1 MLAASTRLG
10 PYEIIAP
17 LGAGGMGEVYRA
29 RDTRLD
35 REVAIKVLP
44 AKFTRDPDRRSRF
57 EREAKAVAALSHPNI
72 LAIHDYAAGEDI
84 SFAVMELLQG
94 ETLRRRLKT
103 GAFPWRRA
111 VEIAAALADG
121 LAAAHAKGIVHR
133 DLKPDNIFLTSDGRA
148 KILDFGLARVG
159 DLAPPQNITATYHS
173 DRTDIGTIVGT
184 VGYMSPE
191 QVRGQPADARSDIFA
206 LGCVL
211 YEMVTGRRAFD
222 HDTGADTM
230 SAILRD
236 EPPELS
242 GSGKS
247 IPFEL
252 ARIIRHCL
260 EKDVGQ
266 RFESARD
273 LAFDLR
279 AVLSD
284 SDVAAAT
291 PQRPVPGRRTRVIL
305 AAVAVSLGLLAAVLV
320 PHLLPPRAAE
330 SDKAIDS
337 IAVLPLANV
346 GGEPDT
352 EFLSDGLTESLINNL
367 AQVPNLRVLARSTVF
382 RYKGQEVD
390 PQKVGRELQVRA
402 VLTGRV
408 AQRDDAVTIS
418 VELVDVETGARLWG
432 EPYQRKFADIVL
444 IQEEIAKQISEK
456 LRLRLTG
463 AEQKR
468 LARRPTENA
477 EAFRLYL
484 LGRYYWNKRN
494 REGLRQAIDYLR
506 QAVAADANYSLAYA
520 GLADAYMLL
529 AAYNYLPP
537 TESVPPARIAV
548 NKALELDPEL
558 GEAYTSR
565 AWIKYIFDRDWTG
578 AETDFRRALQLNPGY
593 ATGHH
598 WYADYLTALGRF
610 DEAGAEIR
618 RAQELDPFSSIIN
631 RDIAWP
637 YYFARRY
644 DDAIAQSRKVLAT
657 DPGLMPALTLLGRA
671 YEQKGMYDEAVATLQ
686 KAVTDS
692 GGNTASKAMLAHV
705 YASKGQADEAR
716 RMLAELVGGM
726 RQTYVSPYSIAT
738 IYAALGETDQAFV
751 WLRRATDE
759 HSSDLAYV
767 KVDPKLDR
775 LRPDPRFAD
784 LLKKMNLPP

>member
-72 LAIHDYAAGEDI
+72 LAIHDYTAGEDI

-94 ETLRRRLKT
+94 ETLRHRLKA
-103 GAFPWRRA
+103 GAFPWRRG

-121 LAAAHAKGIVHR
+121 LAAAHAKGIIHR

-159 DLAPPQNITATYHS
+159 DVAPPQNITATYHE
-173 DRTDIGTIVGT
+173 DRTDVGAIVGT

-222 HDTGADTM
+222 RNTGADTM

-236 EPPELS
+236 EPPELAD
-242 GSGKS
+242 SGKT
-247 IPFEL
+247 IPLEL

-260 EKDVGQ
+260 EKDADQ

-279 AVLSD
+279 AVLSG
-284 SDVAAAT
+284 SDVGPAS
-291 PQRPVPGRRTRVIL
+291 PQWSVPGRQTRKIL
-305 AAVAVSLGLLAAVLV
+305 AAVAVSLGVLAAIVV
-320 PHLLPPRAAE
+320 PRMIQPQPAE
-330 SDKAIDS
+330 ADKAIDS

-346 GGEPDT
+346 GGKPDT

-367 AQVPNLRVLARSTVF
+367 AQVPKLRVLARSTVF
-382 RYKGQEVD
+382 RYKGQDVD

-402 VLTGRV
+402 VLTGHV
-408 AQRDDAVTIS
+408 SQRDDLLTIQ
-418 VELVDVETGARLWG
+418 VELVDVETGVRLWG
-432 EPYQRKFADIVL
+432 EPYRRKFADIVL
-444 IQEEIAKQISEK
+444 VQEEIAKQISEK

-463 AEQKR
+463 EEQKR
-468 LARRPTENA
+468 LAKRPTANA

-494 REGLRQAIDYLR
+494 REGLRQAIDYLQ
-506 QAVAADANYSLAYA
+506 QAIAADANYSLAYA

-548 NKALELDPEL
+548 TKALELDPEL

-565 AWIKYIFDRDWTG
+565 AWIKYIFDRDWPG
-578 AETDFRRALQLNPGY
+578 AETDFRRGLQLNPGY

-598 WYADYLTALGRF
+598 WYADFLTAMGRF

-631 RDIAWP
+631 RDVAWS

-644 DDAIAQSRKVLAT
+644 DDAIAQLRHVLAT
-657 DPGLMPALTLLGRA
+657 DPGLIPALTLLGRA
-671 YEQKGMYDEAVATLQ
+671 YERNGMYDEAVATLQ
-686 KAVTDS
+686 KAIVDS
-692 GGNTASKAMLAHV
+692 GGNPANKAMLAHV
-705 YASKGQADEAR
+705 YASMGQAENAKKL
-716 RMLAELVGGM
+716 LAELLGGM
-726 RQTYVSPYSIAT
+726 RQAYVSPYAIAT
-738 IYAALGETDQAFV
+738 IHAALGDADQAFL
-751 WLRRATDE
+751 WLQRATDE
-759 HSSDLAYV
+759 HSADLAYV

-784 LLKKMNLPP
+784 LVKKMNLLP

>member
-29 RDTRLD
+29 RDTRLE

-44 AKFTRDPDRRSRF
+44 AKFTSDPDRRSRF

-94 ETLRRRLKT
+94 DTLRRRLT
-103 GAFPWRRA
+103 AGPFPWRRA
-111 VEIAAALADG
+111 VEIAAAVADG

-159 DLAPPQNITATYHS
+159 DIAPPQNMTATYHS
-173 DRTDIGTIVGT
+173 DRTDIGTILGT

-191 QVRGQPADARSDIFA
+191 QVRGQPADARSDIFS

-222 HDTGADTM
+222 HATGADTM

-236 EPPELS
+236 DPPELS
-242 GSGKS
+242 DSGKQV
-247 IPFEL
+247 PPEL
-252 ARIIRHCL
+252 ARIIGHCL
-260 EKDVGQ
+260 EKDTDQ

-279 AVLSD
+279 ALLSG
-284 SDVAAAT
+284 SDVSAAT
-291 PQRPVPGRRTRVIL
+291 MHRPAPGRRSRTIL
-305 AAVAVSLGLLAAVLV
+305 AAVALALGVLAAIFV
-320 PHLLPPRAAE
+320 PRLLRPDRAE

-337 IAVLPLANV
+337 IAVLPLVNAS
-346 GGEPDT
+346 GEPDAD
-352 EFLSDGLTESLINNL
+352 FLSDGLTESLINNL
-367 AQVPNLRVLARSTVF
+367 AQVPNLRVIARSTVF
-382 RYKGQEVD
+382 RYQGGEQD
-390 PQKVGRELQVRA
+390 PQKIGKELQVRS

-408 AQRDDAVTIS
+408 SQRNDGVTIQ
-418 VELVDVETGARLWG
+418 VELVDVQTGVRLWG
-432 EPYQRKFADIVL
+432 EPYQRKFADIVAV
-444 IQEEIAKQISEK
+444 QEEIARQISEK

-463 AEQKR
+463 EEQKR
-468 LARRPTENA
+468 LAKRPTANA

-494 REGLRQAIDYLR
+494 REALRQAIDYLQ

-537 TESVPPARIAV
+537 TEAVPPARIAV
-548 NKALELDPEL
+548 TKALDLDPEL
-558 GEAYTSR
+558 GEAHTSR
-565 AWIKYIFDRDWTG
+565 GWIKYIFDRDWPG
-578 AETDFRRALQLNPGY
+578 AETDFRRGLQLNPGY

-598 WYADYLTALGRF
+598 WYADFLTAMGRF
-610 DEAGAEIR
+610 DEAGTEIR

-631 RDIAWP
+631 RDVAWS

-644 DDAIAQSRKVLAT
+644 DTAIAQLQKVLAT
-657 DPGLMPALTLLGRA
+657 DPGFIPALTLLGRA
-671 YEQKGMYDEAVATLQ
+671 YEQKGMHKESVAVFERAVA
-686 KAVTDS
+686 DS
-692 GGNTASKAMLAHV
+692 GGNTANKAMLAHV
-705 YASKGQADEAR
+705 YASMGRADDAR
-716 RMLAELVGGM
+716 SLLTELLAGM
-726 RQTYVSPYSIAT
+726 RQTYVSPYAIAT
-738 IYAALGETDQAFV
+738 IHEALGDRDQAFV
-751 WLRRATDE
+751 WLHRAADE
-759 HSSDLAYV
+759 HSSDLSYL
-767 KVDPKLDR
+767 KVDPKLDG
-775 LRPDPRFAD
+775 LRSDARFAE